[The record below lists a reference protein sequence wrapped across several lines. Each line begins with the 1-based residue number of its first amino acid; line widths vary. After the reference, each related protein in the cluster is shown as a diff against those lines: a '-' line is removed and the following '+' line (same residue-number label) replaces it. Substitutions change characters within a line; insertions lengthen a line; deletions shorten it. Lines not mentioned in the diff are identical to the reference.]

1 MTFHKCSIPVA
12 GIPDEKSDSAALPF
26 SGHRLDPS
34 YREGVNAR
42 SPARAARTGLA
53 EPLAGDSTVATSVSL
68 EIDAKLSQFDDCRS
82 APADRV
88 RGEREREGHP
98 VLLAERLAVAQDVG
112 RFTRPGQF
120 VWHYRIV
127 EHEDNEMMRPYRI
140 DPLQPGQPE

>member
-1 MTFHKCSIPVA
+1 MLHTVA

-26 SGHRLDPS
+26 SGHRLDPF
-34 YREGVNAR
+34 RIAEGVNAC

-53 EPLAGDSTVATSVSL
+53 EPLVGDSTVATSVSL

-98 VLLAERLAVAQDVG
+98 VLLAERLAVAQDVVVAG
-112 RFTRPGQF
+112 RRFDGEAGGLESADEFADVFPHLT
-120 VWHYRIV
+120 V
-127 EHEDNEMMRPYRI
+127 
-140 DPLQPGQPE
+140 